1 MKHVLDELEEV
12 TEENNSLGKGSYG
25 EVKLFRHKET
35 GSKYAVKIIQ
45 KEFIQKHSSVSVLL
59 REIQIHKNL
68 KHENIV
74 QMINCF
80 EDEERVYIV
89 LEHASKGNL
98 FRIIRRAKG
107 LSEENSWKYFTQ
119 TCLGIKYLHDN
130 GIIHRDLKPENILID
145 EDNNVK
151 ICDFG
156 WCVQSNEIR
165 NTFCGTLE
173 YMAPE
178 MLQNKGHTY
187 HVDLWALGILLY
199 ELVAGNAPFVG
210 KSDGE
215 KRRQILE
222 NKIFF
227 DSKFSEEAKILIRS
241 LLKSEPTDRMNI
253 NQVLASD
260 WIQKYAENGES
271 LNGMVVDHP
280 ELGLGEV
287 IEQVGL
293 VCMIKFGEQFSVL
306 ALNDVKKYLEIP
318 RVSYST
324 IEKEAFES
332 LEKWCGKN
340 DKIKKNE
347 NNEYKNE
354 GRKSLINEENR
365 NFEIFK
371 GFHMQ
376 KGNLFGVSK
385 ENCLGTQETALNR
398 IKIAV
403 KDIKDKGPGFGV
415 FDKDEVANIAT
426 ARIEQSTMRQKGFG
440 QKILFAKKSSKRYIY
455 SRDSTDFQEV
465 FNLLLNI
472 DVSDAALRN
481 REEQLEGLR
490 KTLESSQVQKKSRKN
505 SGFFGNWFGCLD
517 R

>member
-1 MKHVLDELEEV
+1 MIIQNALDELEEV
-12 TEENNSLGKGSYG
+12 TEGNNSLGKGSYG
-25 EVKLFRHKET
+25 EVKLYRHKTT
-35 GSKYAVKIIQ
+35 GDKCAVKIIQ

-80 EDEERVYIV
+80 EDEEKVYIV
-89 LEHASKGNL
+89 LEYVSKGNL

-107 LSEENSWKYFTQ
+107 LSEENAWKYFTQ
-119 TCLGIKYLHDN
+119 TCLGIKYLHDK

-145 EDNNVK
+145 EANNVK

-156 WCVQSNEIR
+156 WCVQSNETR

-199 ELVAGNAPFVG
+199 ELIAGNAPFIG
-210 KSDGE
+210 KSDSE

-227 DSKFSEEAKILIRS
+227 DSKFSEEAKNLIRS
-241 LLKSEPTDRMNI
+241 LLKSEPNERMNI
-253 NQVLASD
+253 NQVLASN
-260 WIQKYAENGES
+260 WVQKHAEEAES
-271 LNGMVVDHP
+271 LNGLVVDHP

-293 VCMIKFGEQFSVL
+293 VCMVKFGEQFSVL
-306 ALNDVKKYLEIP
+306 ALNDAKKFVELP
-318 RVSYST
+318 RVSYSG

-332 LEKWCGKN
+332 LEKWCGRSLGLEKHEKN
-340 DKIKKNE
+340 KANE
-347 NNEYKNE
+347 NFAAFVEPQ
-354 GRKSLINEENR
+354 GREVG
-365 NFEIFK
+365 NFADGK
-371 GFHMQ
+371 G
-376 KGNLFGVSK
+376 
-385 ENCLGTQETALNR
+385 R
-398 IKIAV
+398 I
-403 KDIKDKGPGFGV
+403 GQ
-415 FDKDEVANIAT
+415 DKDEGLNGHRIRVMIKDGFIGQAGLGAFDQGEVRSLAE
-426 ARIEQSTMRQKGFG
+426 ARIGHSKMRQRGFG
-440 QKILFAKKSSKRYIY
+440 MNVLIPKISKNKDLY
-455 SRDSTDFQEV
+455 SRDSTGFQEV
-465 FNLLLNI
+465 FNLLLNV

-490 KTLESSQVQKKSRKN
+490 KTLESAQVQRKLKTK
-505 SGFFGNWFGCLD
+505 SGFWSNWFGCLD

>member
-1 MKHVLDELEEV
+1 MQNALDELEEV
-12 TEENNSLGKGSYG
+12 TEINNSLGKGSYG
-25 EVKLFRHKET
+25 EVKLFRHKAS
-35 GSKYAVKIIQ
+35 GNKFAVKIIQ

-80 EDEERVYIV
+80 EDEEKVYIV
-89 LEHASKGNL
+89 LEYVSKGNL

-107 LSEENSWKYFTQ
+107 LSEENAWKYFTQ

-145 EDNNVK
+145 EADNVK

-156 WCVQSNEIR
+156 WCVQSNETR

-199 ELVAGNAPFVG
+199 ELIAGNAPFIG
-210 KSDGE
+210 KSDNE

-222 NKIFF
+222 NKILFE
-227 DSKFSEEAKILIRS
+227 SKFSEEAKTLIRS
-241 LLKSEPTDRMNI
+241 LLKSEPNERVNI
-253 NQVLASD
+253 NQVLASS
-260 WIQKYAENGES
+260 WVQKYAEEAEDAESMNG
-271 LNGMVVDHP
+271 LVVDHP

-293 VCMIKFGEQFSVL
+293 VCMVRFGEQFSVL
-306 ALNDVKKYLEIP
+306 ALNDAKKFVELP
-318 RVSYST
+318 RVSYSG

-332 LEKWCGKN
+332 LEKWCGKSMGF
-340 DKIKKNE
+340 DKSEKNGEGMKFVQGGILAGDQEGKFADDDGKKLVE
-347 NNEYKNE
+347 
-354 GRKSLINEENR
+354 
-365 NFEIFK
+365 K
-371 GFHMQ
+371 GIGLNGLG
-376 KGNLFGVSK
+376 GNV
-385 ENCLGTQETALNR
+385 
-398 IKIAV
+398 V
-403 KDIKDKGPGFGV
+403 KVMVMHEDKGCGERVFGV
-415 FDKDEVANIAT
+415 FDMDEVQVLIDKRT
-426 ARIEQSTMRQKGFG
+426 QHSKMRQRGFG
-440 QKILFAKKSSKRYIY
+440 MNVLIPKISKNKDLY
-455 SRDSTDFQEV
+455 SRDSTGFQEV
-465 FNLLLNI
+465 FNLLLNV

-481 REEQLEGLR
+481 REDQLEGLR
-490 KTLESSQVQKKSRKN
+490 KTLESAQVQRKARAKA
-505 SGFFGNWFGCLD
+505 GFWSNWFGCLD